1 MAWRHNGILRSALP
15 FVFVLVIA
23 CSGSTEGAG
32 GTSCPNGMS
41 ERRATNEIEGP
52 GAASREDAIRTEL
65 GNLGL
70 DAREDAISEGVVH
83 AGPGGNVGWSERV
96 TIESSDGTPVTM
108 TLSPLDPG
116 WAVESSTWCA
126 PA

>member
-1 MAWRHNGILRSALP
+1 MFGIDRGNRWNVLP
-15 FVFVLVIA
+15 
-23 CSGSTEGAG
+23 ERD
-32 GTSCPNGMS
+32 S
-41 ERRATNEIEGP
+41 ERQATNEIEGP
-52 GAASREDAIRTEL
+52 GAASREDAISTEL

-70 DAREDAISEGVVH
+70 DATEDAINEGVVH
-83 AGPGGNVGWSERV
+83 AGPGGNVGTERV
-96 TIESSDGTPVTM
+96 TIESSDGTQVTM